1 MNGEG
6 LYATVLQL
14 FCQRGDDEV
23 VGAPAQSGFHRYGGV
38 NGLYYLFCNFEHEGY
53 VLQHTSARPFA
64 CHLLYRAA
72 KVDVDDVGVCLLH
85 NLCSLY
91 HGVDV
96 AAVYLYAYGTLFV
109 ADGKLIDGRLDRAYE
124 GFGAHKLGVNH

>member
-14 FCQRGDDEV
+14 FGQRGDDEV
-23 VGAPAQSGFHRYGGV
+23 VGAPAQSGFHCYGGV
-38 NGLYYLFCNFEHEGY
+38 NGLYHLFCNFEHERY

-64 CHLLYRAA
+64 CHLLYRAT
-72 KVDVDDVGVCLLH
+72 KVEVDDVGVGLFH

-91 HGVDV
+91 HGVDI
-96 AAVYLYAYGTLFV
+96 AAVYLYAYGALFV
-109 ADGKLIDGRLDRAYE
+109 ADGELIDGRLDGAHE